1 MDTTDTNTTTL
12 VQFTPP
18 ERGKEI
24 VLASPADAKAWE
36 LVSRVLEWMRENQ
49 SYIYTEAFAGTGTSH
64 MSFYRA
70 MKKPYVQTRL
80 LERLER
86 QDAAELQL
94 MDAGMLQVLHY
105 QMRMAAGL
113 EGSPRESTAAA
124 RFISEREKILRDRL
138 EREQVEEG
146 SASEASVML
155 QRFKERFGDGAPMKA
170 RRTTTVEEV
179 EIG

>member
-1 MDTTDTNTTTL
+1 MTDI
-12 VQFTPP
+12 VQVLSPREGTAITP
-18 ERGKEI
+18 
-24 VLASPADAKAWE
+24 VLPADVKAWE
-36 LVSRVLEWMRENQ
+36 LVSQVLGWMEENQ
-49 SYIYTEAFAGTGTSH
+49 RYHYGEAFAATGVPRVT
-64 MSFYRA
+64 FYRA
-70 MKKPYVQTRL
+70 MKRPFVQNKL
-80 LERLER
+80 LEHMEQR
-86 QDAAELQL
+86 DAAELKL

-138 EREQVEEG
+138 EHEQVEEG

-155 QRFKERFGDGAPMKA
+155 QRFKERFGDGAPVRA